1 VQQAVNL
8 VSKIHHR
15 VRGSNFCL
23 SSKEKSKRTKNAKIM
38 QSRKTVMLIPAW
50 GKEKNYKR
58 TNGKQ
63 STKQKILN

>member
-1 VQQAVNL
+1 MQQAVNL

-38 QSRKTVMLIPAW
+38 QSRKTVTLIPAW
-50 GKEKNYKR
+50 GKEKNY
-58 TNGKQ
+58 
-63 STKQKILN
+63 